1 MTEQDSGRSQNADGA
16 AGGGGTAND
25 VPHPGI
31 TETAASDAAA
41 RTTPLTY
48 RPALD
53 GTRAIAVYL
62 VMAFHAEIPQLAGGF
77 LGVDV
82 FFVLSGYLVTRVVFG
97 GLVKGTFG
105 IFEFYNRRIRRLLP
119 AALVVLAVVTVAWYL
134 VGSPVERGTILSDVR
149 SATLY
154 YSNWHFAAQATDY
167 FAAQNDPSPV
177 LHFWSLSVEEQ
188 FYLFWPLLMLLGW
201 RIARGHLRRAPLV
214 VFWVAIGSAIASL
227 LGLWLTLHA
236 GKTDLAYYGTH
247 ARVYQLL
254 GGAALAVGIEFWRW
268 GRTDR
273 RAARYA
279 PVLQAVFLL
288 ALLVLAVDLFNPDP
302 SVRGVG
308 AAAATLGLLWTL
320 ELRPTAPVSWLLS
333 RNWIVYLGQ
342 ISYGTYL
349 WHYPVSVLIRRYV
362 QMNPILLFA
371 VAVLLSSALA
381 ALSQR
386 LLEIPIRKSVSLSRK
401 TRTVVATGLLASL
414 VAGLVLFPAVLRSQA
429 PVRIRAADAGS
440 AAGALPDVQRVPMAG
455 FDITAA
461 SALPA
466 KSEAGGSGPKDSS
479 CTKGSID
486 DCVVVRGSGK
496 KVLLMGDSHALM
508 LLPALRAIATRNGL
522 TLAVAAITGCPWQN
536 GLVFSRSD
544 KPGCTATEKH
554 WYDTVIPQYR
564 PDMIMLV
571 SRATDHIPGSEYSVE
586 SADPSV
592 TGTNASELLI
602 SATTNTLKRLT
613 AQGQRVAVVEPV
625 PVSKKP
631 SRECLSAARFA
642 DECSF
647 VTDGPSPAEKAYRAL
662 HATMP
667 SVQAVDID
675 PLICPR
681 LPVCDAVS
689 SGTVVRKDHDHI
701 TARWSAFISEQL
713 EATLR
718 ADAVL

>member
-1 MTEQDSGRSQNADGA
+1 MTEQDHSSSRGAGSADATATADG
-16 AGGGGTAND
+16 T
-25 VPHPGI
+25 PHPGI
-31 TETAASDAAA
+31 NETATSDTAA
-41 RTTPLTY
+41 RMTPLTY

-119 AALVVLAVVTVAWYL
+119 AALVVLAVVTAAWYL
-134 VGSPVERGTILSDVR
+134 VGSPVERGTILADVR

-201 RIARGHLRRAPLV
+201 RIGKGNLRRAPRV
-214 VFWVAIGSAIASL
+214 VFVMAAGLAVASL
-227 LGLWLTLHA
+227 LTLWLTLHA
-236 GKTDLAYYGTH
+236 GQTDLAYYGTH

-268 GRTDR
+268 GHPER
-273 RAARYA
+273 RSGRAA
-279 PVLQAVFLL
+279 PVLQFL
-288 ALLVLAVDLFNPDP
+288 ALAVLLLLSVDLFNPDP

-308 AAAATLGLLWTL
+308 AAAATLVLLWTL
-320 ELRPTAPVSWLLS
+320 ELRPTAPAGWLLS
-333 RNWIVYLGQ
+333 RDWLVYLGQ

-349 WHYPVSVLIRRYV
+349 WHYPVTLLIRRYTEM
-362 QMNPILLFA
+362 QPMMLFA

-386 LLEIPIRKSVSLSRK
+386 LLEIPIRKSPALSRT

-414 VAGLVLFPAVLRSQA
+414 LAGLLLFPTVLRSQA
-429 PVRIRAADAGS
+429 PVQIRPADAGS
-440 AAGALPDVQRVPMAG
+440 AAGALPDGQRVSMAG
-455 FDITAA
+455 FDINAA

-466 KSEAGGSGPKDSS
+466 QSDAGGSGPKDTS

-486 DCVVVRGSGK
+486 DCIVVRGAGK

-508 LLPALRAIATRNGL
+508 LLPALRAIATRGGF
-522 TLAVAAITGCPWQN
+522 TLAVAAFTGCPWQT
-536 GLVFSRSD
+536 GLVFSSSD
-544 KPGCTATEKH
+544 KPGCTATKQH
-554 WYDTVIPQYR
+554 WYDAVIPQYR
-564 PDMIMLV
+564 PDMIILV
-571 SRATDHIPGSEYSVE
+571 SRATDHTPGSEYSVE

-602 SATTNTLKRLT
+602 SATTSTLKRLT
-613 AQGQRVAVVEPV
+613 ARGQRVAVVEPV
-625 PVSKKP
+625 PVSKKH
-631 SRECLSAARFA
+631 SLECLSGARFA

-647 VTDGPSPAEKAYRAL
+647 VTDGPSPAERAYRAL
-662 HATMP
+662 HTTMP

-718 ADAVL
+718 ADGVL